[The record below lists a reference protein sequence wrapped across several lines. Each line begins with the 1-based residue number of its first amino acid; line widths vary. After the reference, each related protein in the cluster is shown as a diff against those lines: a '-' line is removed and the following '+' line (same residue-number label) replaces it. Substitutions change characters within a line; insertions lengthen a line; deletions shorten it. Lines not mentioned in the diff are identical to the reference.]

1 MVLPLLIPAVGYV
14 LTAVGLADAG
24 LMLTTGKDMWQHA
37 IGWSPYDAVFN
48 WLGIGGGDPAPVV
61 EAVDAAAYDWPGL
74 IIKAGLVALV
84 VVVGWAILRNSRR
97 PASRRR
103 R

>member
-1 MVLPLLIPAVGYV
+1 MVLPLLIPAVGYA

-61 EAVDAAAYDWPGL
+61 EAVDAAAYDWPGML
-74 IIKAGLVALV
+74 IKAGLVALI
-84 VVVGWAILRNSRR
+84 VVVGWSLVRQRQPARGRR
-97 PASRRR
+97 
-103 R
+103 

>member
-1 MVLPLLIPAVGYV
+1 MVLPAVIPIIGYAI
-14 LTAVGLADAG
+14 TALGLADAG

-48 WLGIGGGDPAPVV
+48 WLGIGGDPAPVV
-61 EAVDAAAYDWPGL
+61 EVVDAVAYDWPGL

-84 VVVGWAILRNSRR
+84 VVIGWAIVRNSRR
-97 PASRRR
+97 PAYMRRR
-103 R
+103 